1 MSQRED
7 PRAPP
12 VPGEDFEL
20 LAFHLLSAFVGRRA
34 DELDGAIET
43 AQRSV
48 CELLDLDIAVVWQWV
63 GGSQRY
69 LTISHLYRPLGGPP
83 LPEVVDAQQMF
94 PWVLREVAAGRSV
107 RFSSLE
113 ELPAQAAHDRQTY
126 EFFEVKSAVALPL
139 STGGGPLLGVLSFV
153 ATRAARSWPQRAI
166 RRLELVARIF
176 AGALGR
182 KAADDALRESEERL
196 QLAAESA
203 GVGLWSLDLATSAFW
218 MTDQARRHFALSGE
232 EPATLER
239 ALSGIAPED
248 RARVAAAL
256 KESTE
261 VQTDVR
267 VEYRLSAP
275 GGGERWLVSLG
286 RARRGPSG
294 APESIMG
301 VTSDITERKRTEEA
315 LHDLS
320 RRLIRAHEGER
331 ALLARELHDD
341 VSQRLA
347 VLAID
352 VGRAELAARR
362 GKQAAA
368 LREVREGLVRLSEDI
383 HSLSYQLHPSVLE
396 EFGLAEAIEAEC
408 DLFRRRFPPR
418 VSLDLLR
425 SSPMA
430 GADAALCLF
439 RVAQEALSNVARHA
453 RASAVSVT
461 LRPEGSGWL
470 LAVGDDGVG
479 FDRAAQ
485 HERRSLGLASMRE
498 RMELV
503 SGTLDIDSAPGRGT
517 TVIAWVPAEG
527 ESE

>member
-1 MSQRED
+1 
-7 PRAPP
+7 
-12 VPGEDFEL
+12 
-20 LAFHLLSAFVGRRA
+20 
-34 DELDGAIET
+34 
-43 AQRSV
+43 
-48 CELLDLDIAVVWQWV
+48 
-63 GGSQRY
+63 
-69 LTISHLYRPLGGPP
+69 
-83 LPEVVDAQQMF
+83 
-94 PWVLREVAAGRSV
+94 
-107 RFSSLE
+107 
-113 ELPAQAAHDRQTY
+113 
-126 EFFEVKSAVALPL
+126 
-139 STGGGPLLGVLSFV
+139 
-153 ATRAARSWPQRAI
+153 
-166 RRLELVARIF
+166 
-176 AGALGR
+176 
-182 KAADDALRESEERL
+182 
-196 QLAAESA
+196 
-203 GVGLWSLDLATSAFW
+203 
-218 MTDQARRHFALSGE
+218 
-232 EPATLER
+232 
-239 ALSGIAPED
+239 
-248 RARVAAAL
+248 VAAAL

-383 HSLSYQLHPSVLE
+383 HSLSYS
-396 EFGLAEAIEAEC
+396 C
-408 DLFRRRFPPR
+408 TRRFW
-418 VSLDLLR
+418 R
-425 SSPMA
+425 SSAWPRRSRRSATCSGA
-430 GADAALCLF
+430 GFRPGSRSTCRGRPDGRCGRGALPVPRGPGGAEQRGAPCPGVGRERDPEAGGERLAA
-439 RVAQEALSNVARHA
+439 R
-453 RASAVSVT
+453 
-461 LRPEGSGWL
+461 G
-470 LAVGDDGVG
+470 GDDGVG

-527 ESE
+527 GSE